1 MNIVVCIKQVPDTT
15 EVMIDSRTNNLVR
28 EGVPS
33 IVNPFDIN
41 ALEAALSLR
50 DQCGGKV
57 TAVSMGPT
65 QAKQA
70 LTYCLEMGADEA
82 VLLSDRAVGG
92 SDTLA
97 TGYALSELI
106 RPMKAD
112 VILCGNE
119 AIDGCTGQVGPII
132 AGNLELPQF
141 TYVTR
146 FEVTGDVIKVCRDAG
161 VHLDFYEAKLPAL
174 LCVLKGV
181 NKPRKRMPTDKRPKV
196 VSAADIG
203 LDLSRV
209 GNDGSPTKVVS
220 IRMSNARAKSFV
232 TIDDSLDWEGRI
244 QMIIDGGIRK
254 NKKVDL
260 WRGTEEALAERL
272 LNVGAVRRLFEMQ

>member
-15 EVMIDSRTNNLVR
+15 EVMIDSKTNNLVR

-50 DQCGGKV
+50 DEFGGKV
-57 TAVSMGPT
+57 TVVSMGPP

-82 VLLSDRAVGG
+82 MLLSDRAVGG

-97 TGYALSELI
+97 TGYALSKLI
-106 RPMKAD
+106 RPLKAD
-112 VILCGNE
+112 VIFCGNE

-132 AGNLELPQF
+132 AGNLDLPQF

-146 FEVTGDVIKVCRDAG
+146 FEIAGDVIKVCRDSG
-161 VHLDFYEAKLPAL
+161 VKLDFYEAKLPVL
-174 LCVLKGV
+174 LCVLKGI
-181 NKPRKRMPTDKRPKV
+181 NKPRKRVPTDKTPKI

-203 LDLSRV
+203 LDLARV

-220 IRMSNARAKSFV
+220 IKMSNVRAKSFV
-232 TIDDSLDWEGRI
+232 TIDDSLDWEERI
-244 QMIIDGGIRK
+244 QMIIDGGIKK

-260 WRGTEEALAERL
+260 WRGTEETLADRF
-272 LNVGAVRRLFEMQ
+272 LNVGAVKRLFEMQ